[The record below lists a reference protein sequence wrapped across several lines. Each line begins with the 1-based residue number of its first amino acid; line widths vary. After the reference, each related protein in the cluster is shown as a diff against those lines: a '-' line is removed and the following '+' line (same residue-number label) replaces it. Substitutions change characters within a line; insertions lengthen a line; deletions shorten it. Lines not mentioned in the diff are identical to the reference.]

1 MKIAVLI
8 ARLLLGLIFVFFG
21 ANGFLQFLP
30 APPMPPGPVGQFFSV
45 FFQSHWVLVVSG
57 FQVVAGLLLLVNRYV
72 PLALALLAPILVN
85 IWCYHLLLSMA
96 NWPLALV
103 ATVLWIFLFV
113 RYFRYFA
120 SLFVQKTT

>member
-8 ARLLLGLIFVFFG
+8 ARLLLGLIFAFFG

-30 APPMPPGPVGQFFSV
+30 APPTLPGLVGQFFSA

-57 FQVVAGLLLLVNRYV
+57 FQLVAGLLLLVNRYV

-85 IWCYHLLLSMA
+85 IWCFHLLLTMA

-113 RYFRYFA
+113 RYFQYFS